1 MGRPRFYKNTTEN
14 VVRIY
19 QVLKKAHRE
28 DRGHIT
34 VGEIARESGLHKWT
48 VSRTLD
54 VWMAP
59 FVEMVIPEELEDLGM
74 RLKLVKL
81 RNPNVG
87 EEQVVRG
94 LSARL

>member
-1 MGRPRFYKNTTEN
+1 MARPRFYRNTTDN
-14 VVRIY
+14 VVKIY
-19 QVLKKAHRE
+19 RVLQRAHQE

-34 VGEIARESGLHKWT
+34 VGEIARGAGLHKWT

-59 FVEMVIPEELEDLGM
+59 FVEMVIPEELEDVGLKI
-74 RLKLVKL
+74 KLVKIK
-81 RNPNVG
+81 NPDIK

-94 LSARL
+94 LRARL